1 MALVLS
7 RFCRIVAHQKA
18 FKLSVF
24 LWVMLEASERIDEEE
39 EGDEDEDSEE
49 DEEEWGKSEQISRP

>member
-24 LWVMLEASERIDEEE
+24 LWVMHEASERTDEEE
-39 EGDEDEDSEE
+39 EGDEDSED
-49 DEEEWGKSEQISRP
+49 DEEE